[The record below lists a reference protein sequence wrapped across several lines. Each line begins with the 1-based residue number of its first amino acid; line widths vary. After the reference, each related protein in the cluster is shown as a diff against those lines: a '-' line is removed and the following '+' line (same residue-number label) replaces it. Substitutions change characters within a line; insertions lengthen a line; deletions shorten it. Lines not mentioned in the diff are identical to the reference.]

1 MVEIDISESPRA
13 VVDGLSLRTAEPCE
27 KAMSS
32 VASSRFAV
40 ITDYALSELFRVSA
54 LGAAIASEPD
64 LSNSLLAAVNACLFL
79 RCRAD
84 NPLERVI
91 GDRGIDGA
99 VETWKDVHTLVVD

>member
-1 MVEIDISESPRA
+1 VVEIDISESPRA

-40 ITDYALSELFRVSA
+40 ITDHALSELFRVSA

-64 LSNSLLAAVNACLFL
+64 LSNSLLALSTPVYSFDAELTTLWNA
-79 RCRAD
+79 
-84 NPLERVI
+84 
-91 GDRGIDGA
+91 
-99 VETWKDVHTLVVD
+99 